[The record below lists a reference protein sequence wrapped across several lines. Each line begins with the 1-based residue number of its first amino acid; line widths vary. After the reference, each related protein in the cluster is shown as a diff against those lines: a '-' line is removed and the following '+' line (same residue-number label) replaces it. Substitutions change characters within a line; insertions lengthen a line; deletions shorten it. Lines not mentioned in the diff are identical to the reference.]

1 MIDNIKIIIN
11 TRNRRTKFIN
21 LNTIHIR
28 NCIKTMKYIILL
40 NLFNNIFMNNKIYVI
55 EYKSYNI
62 TLKIKGIGIKQIF
75 SSDSFFQSKYYPNEI
90 YINGYNQSNVTHSYY
105 LNQIDNI
112 IELVWYNL
120 IDDCQQMFQYCYDIT
135 EIDLSNFNTYK
146 QYMKEENKENEIKE
160 IFEKINKN
168 INNEFDESI
177 ENIENNS
184 NIYIPKCLMVM
195 SLYPNF
201 AEFEKILTEI
211 YRYSL
216 IQEKEYIFIKE
227 EEDKLQKDEI
237 QNFEIIDMN
246 KLGEKQ
252 EKKEFNID
260 NNKIIVPMDK
270 IIENLLIELPVPPR
284 GIFKVEYTLINQ
296 ERELKQNLMNQLPLV
311 DINRYSGCSRADCDC
326 TITSYR
332 ALFFCSCHSSWIT
345 PCAFNPSRLLVL
357 AASGLMMPSLNG
369 VYISDCLFFSM
380 VLRAGDL
387 ARIEVHSLNTSLAW
401 SRELATT

>member
-135 EIDLSNFNTYK
+135 EIDLSNFNTSNVTSMSHMFHSCSSLTSLNLSNFDTSK
-146 QYMKEENKENEIKE
+146 VTSMSHMFKNCSSLTFLNLSNFNTSKVGWMEEMFYNC
-160 IFEKINKN
+160 IN
-168 INNEFDESI
+168 
-177 ENIENNS
+177 
-184 NIYIPKCLMVM
+184 L
-195 SLYPNF
+195 
-201 AEFEKILTEI
+201 
-211 YRYSL
+211 
-216 IQEKEYIFIKE
+216 EYIICK
-227 EEDKLQKDEI
+227 
-237 QNFEIIDMN
+237 N
-246 KLGEKQ
+246 
-252 EKKEFNID
+252 
-260 NNKIIVPMDK
+260 
-270 IIENLLIELPVPPR
+270 
-284 GIFKVEYTLINQ
+284 
-296 ERELKQNLMNQLPLV
+296 
-311 DINRYSGCSRADCDC
+311 
-326 TITSYR
+326 
-332 ALFFCSCHSSWIT
+332 
-345 PCAFNPSRLLVL
+345 
-357 AASGLMMPSLNG
+357 
-369 VYISDCLFFSM
+369 
-380 VLRAGDL
+380 
-387 ARIEVHSLNTSLAW
+387 
-401 SRELATT
+401 